1 MDDKWRKEAL
11 GKRIRAAREALN
23 MSQKDLYDKTK
34 IKDSMIS
41 DFERGVREP
50 STANLA
56 KIAHAL
62 DTTMDKLYFGDES
75 TSFIESVPD
84 RGMQIVNC
92 FTLLFLSGTI
102 SKVEDESEYGM
113 GGTQPHVNLWNHAWA
128 VKRLLGN
135 LDEYKR
141 NILTYPDPGV
151 YLEQI
156 KKSVANEINE
166 NCKKD
171 K

>member
-11 GKRIRAAREALN
+11 GKRIRAARKALN

-34 IKDSMIS
+34 IKDSVIS

-50 STANLA
+50 NTANLA

-62 DTTMDKLYFGDES
+62 NTTMDKLYFGDES
-75 TSFIESVPD
+75 TSFIESAPD
-84 RGMQIVNC
+84 HGMQIVNC
-92 FTLLFLSGTI
+92 FALLFLAGAI
-102 SKVEDESEYGM
+102 SKVDDEDKYGM
-113 GGTQPHVNLWNHAWA
+113 GGVHPHVNLWKDAWA
-128 VKRLLGN
+128 VKRLLNN
-135 LDEYKR
+135 LDEYIQ
-141 NILTYPDPGV
+141 NYPTYPDPIS

-156 KKSVANEINE
+156 KKSVANEINKDH
-166 NCKKD
+166 KKG